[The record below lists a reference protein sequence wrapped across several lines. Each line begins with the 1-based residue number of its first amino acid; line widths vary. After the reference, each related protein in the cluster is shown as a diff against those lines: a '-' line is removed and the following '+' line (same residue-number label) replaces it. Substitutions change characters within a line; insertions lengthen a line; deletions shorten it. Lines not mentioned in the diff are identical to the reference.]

1 MQRQSRQSS
10 KIVEGPVMKLIGGLC
25 TLSVVALTFS
35 CQPSDNNHVNKFADP
50 EIIKIYDFKDRR
62 IADSLYQYF
71 NHTDERYRAEAALA
85 LASIQ
90 DSSSINALGKMLTDE
105 SQIVRASAA
114 FAIGQI
120 QSLSGETILIEALQR
135 EKDRSIR
142 NELIESYGKV
152 TRHWDLLPKVK
163 DSFLTERVSWS
174 IYRAGLRGMANAF
187 LDSIA
192 AIILTSSPNADIR
205 LGAAHYF
212 SRTSKGFEK
221 VQRSIINAAIA
232 DSSAEVRMASALALS
247 KIVNDSSLSAIKHV
261 LKNDKD
267 YRVRVSAVRAFRTF
281 SFEKILNDLVNALE
295 DGNINVAVASSEII
309 IASIDKANWKKIVPL
324 CRSAGNIR
332 VRANLYAAVLAASD
346 DKEVAEEVSRAYRQ
360 TSDPYGK
367 ASFLSALSHSV
378 MSFGFISEQLFSS
391 VIPVIKS
398 TAASALVAINYRKNF
413 DGALKEKFAAIY
425 RKAVDEGDPAVIAIV
440 SSTLADSTLGY
451 KSIVKDITF
460 LLEARKKL
468 RLPEHIESI
477 VPLEAAIAYL
487 KGQGNKTLPSNTF
500 NHPIDWPL
508 VKTIHKSQTALI
520 STTKG
525 DIVVRLF
532 VEDAPGS
539 VANFVS
545 LINTRYYDGNFIHR
559 VVPNFVVQAG
569 CKRGDGYGSE
579 DYSIRSEFSRIRY
592 TTGSLGMASA
602 GKDTEGTQWFI
613 THSPTPHLD
622 GAYSIFGEVAE
633 GMDVVHSLEVGDR
646 ILKIDLIK

>member
-1 MQRQSRQSS
+1 MTR
-10 KIVEGPVMKLIGGLC
+10 LILWLC
-25 TLSVVALTFS
+25 TFAAASLAFS
-35 CQPSDNNHVNKFADP
+35 CQRSDNAHVNKFEDP
-50 EIIKIYDFKDRR
+50 VIIKIYDFKDRR

-71 NHTDERYRAEAALA
+71 SHTDHRYRSESVLA
-85 LASIQ
+85 LASLQ

-105 SQIVRASAA
+105 SQAVRASAA

-120 QSLSGETILIEALQR
+120 NSSSGEKLLVEALQR

-152 TRHWDLLPKVK
+152 TPHWNLLPAVK
-163 DSFLTERVSWS
+163 GSLLSERVSWS
-174 IYRAGLRGMANAF
+174 IYRAGLRGKANAF

-192 AIILTSSPNADIR
+192 AIILMSSPKADLR

-221 VQRSIINAAIA
+221 LQEVIINAAKT
-232 DSSAEVRMASALALS
+232 DSSAEVRMASTLALG
-247 KIVNDSSLSAIKHV
+247 KIVSDSSLSAIRHV
-261 LKNDKD
+261 LKSDED
-267 YRVRVSAVRAFRTF
+267 YRVRVSAVRALRTF
-281 SFEKILNDLVNALE
+281 SFEKTQSHLISAL
-295 DGNINVAVASSEII
+295 DDKNINVAVASSEVILS
-309 IASIDKANWKKIVPL
+309 AIDKRTWKGIL
-324 CRSAGNIR
+324 RFCRHASDIH
-332 VRANLYAAVLAASD
+332 VRANLYAGLLAVSEN
-346 DKEVAEEVSRAYRQ
+346 KEIAEEVVRAYQ
-360 TSDPYGK
+360 DTLDPYGK
-367 ASFLSALSHSV
+367 AAFLSALSHSV

-391 VIPVIKS
+391 DIPVIKS
-398 TAASALVAINYRKNF
+398 SAASAIVSINHRKNF
-413 DGALKEKFAAIY
+413 DNLLKEKFATIY
-425 RKAVDEGDPAVIAIV
+425 RKAIDGGDPAVIAIV
-440 SSTLADSTLGY
+440 SSALADSTLGY
-451 KSIVKDITF
+451 KDTIKDITF
-460 LLEARKKL
+460 LIEARKRL
-468 RLPEHIESI
+468 SLPEHIESI
-477 VPLEAAIAYL
+477 VPLDAAIAYL
-487 KGQGNKTLPSNTF
+487 KGEKRNDSSPRNTF
-500 NHPIDWPL
+500 NHPIDWKI
-508 VKTIHKSQTALI
+508 VKSIPNDQTALI

-545 LINTRYYDGNFIHR
+545 LINTRYYEGNFVHR

-579 DYSIRSEFSRIRY
+579 DYSVRSEFSRIRY

-613 THSPTPHLD
+613 THSATPHLD
-622 GAYSIFGEVAE
+622 GAYSIFGEVAT

>member
-1 MQRQSRQSS
+1 
-10 KIVEGPVMKLIGGLC
+10 MKLIGGLC

-62 IADSLYQYF
+62 IADSLYQYL

-105 SQIVRASAA
+105 SQTVRASAA

-120 QSLSGETILIEALQR
+120 KSSSGETILIEALQR
-135 EKDRSIR
+135 EKDRSVR

-152 TRHWDLLPKVK
+152 ARRWDLLPRVK
-163 DSFLTERVSWS
+163 DSLLTERVSWS

-192 AIILTSSPNADIR
+192 AIILTSSPDADIR

-212 SRTSKGFEK
+212 SRTSKGFEEF
-221 VQRSIINAAIA
+221 QRSIINAAIA
-232 DSSAEVRMASALALS
+232 DSSAEVRMASTLALS
-247 KIVNDSSLSAIKHV
+247 KIVDDSSLSAIRDV

-267 YRVRVSAVRAFRTF
+267 HRVRASAIRALRTF
-281 SFEKILNDLVNALE
+281 SIKKTVNDLVSAL
-295 DGNINVAVASSEII
+295 DDRNINVAVASSEII
-309 IASIDKANWKKIVPL
+309 ITSIDKENWKKILPL
-324 CRSAGNIR
+324 CRSAANIR
-332 VRANLYAAVLAASD
+332 VRANLYAGVLAASD
-346 DKEVAEEVSRAYRQ
+346 NKEIAEEVNRAYRE

-367 ASFLSALSHSV
+367 AAFLSALSHSV

-391 VIPVIKS
+391 DIPVIKS
-398 TAASALVAINYRKNF
+398 NAASALVAINYRKNF
-413 DGALKEKFAAIY
+413 DGTLKEKFAAIY
-425 RKAVDEGDPAVIAIV
+425 RKAVDGGDPAVIAIV
-440 SSTLADSTLGY
+440 SSALADSTLGY
-451 KSIVKDITF
+451 KKIVNDITF

-468 RLPEHIESI
+468 SLPEHIESI
-477 VPLEAAIAYL
+477 VPLDAAIEYL
-487 KGQGNKTLPSNTF
+487 KGQRNETLPGNTF
-500 NHPIDWPL
+500 NHPIDWAL
-508 VKTIHKSQTALI
+508 VKTIPNGQTALI

-545 LINTRYYDGNFIHR
+545 LINNRYYDGNFIHR
-559 VVPNFVVQAG
+559 VVPNFVMQAG

-622 GAYSIFGEVAE
+622 GAYSIIGEVTE